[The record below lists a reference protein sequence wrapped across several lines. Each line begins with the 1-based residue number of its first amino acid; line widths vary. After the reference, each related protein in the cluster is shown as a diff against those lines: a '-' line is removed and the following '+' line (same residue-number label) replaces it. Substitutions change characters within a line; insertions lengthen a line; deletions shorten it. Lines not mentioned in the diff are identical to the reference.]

1 MAIVK
6 MKKMFLLGLKDDLD
20 SLLGALQRLGTVEI
34 ADVKEEEG
42 GNSKITAEL
51 SELETKLSRL
61 KFAIEFLR
69 PYAKEQNPLIYGR
82 PKVSLKKLE
91 EILSR
96 EAEVFK
102 IVDSVYGFEQ
112 RFSRLKTEEG
122 RILNQIELLKPWG
135 ALDIPVEDLG
145 TTGRVDIKAI
155 TVPKKNFKELMD
167 KVKESDLPLEVIPV
181 GESREE
187 SLALAVYH
195 SSIRTEVQEL
205 SKEFSV
211 NTEEFSGFTGTPQE
225 IVCKLQERLEAIE
238 AERKSIKQEIAKL
251 SDNLLDLKA
260 FYDYWLLEKQRKE
273 NLQKMAD
280 TEKIFVMKAYVPEN
294 SVESV
299 KNAVNSVTDTAYL
312 DFEDPAEDEDIPVAL
327 SNPRLIQPFEIVTEL
342 YSLPDPREIDP
353 NVYMAP
359 FYFVFFGMMVSDA
372 AYGLVLSLLSALA
385 LWKLKL
391 AGMGK
396 KLVELLFL
404 CGISTFIWGII
415 FGSWFGD
422 LIKVKPLW
430 LNPLDNPMAVLYL
443 SFAMGLVQIYTGIV
457 LSAYKNIRKGK
468 VADALMDQGLW
479 LVFLT
484 GLIMLAF
491 PGTVGVAKYVALV
504 GAMGLVL
511 TQGRT
516 QRSIIKK
523 FTSGLLSLYNV
534 TSYLSDVLSY
544 SRLLALGL
552 ATGVIATVINTMAKM
567 LGVNIIGYIAMVI
580 IMAGGH
586 LFNIAVNALGA
597 YVHSSRLQY
606 IEFFGKF
613 YEGGGRAFDPLR
625 MKTEYLD
632 IEGH

>member
-1 MAIVK
+1 V
-6 MKKMFLLGLKDDLD
+6 
-20 SLLGALQRLGTVEI
+20 
-34 ADVKEEEG
+34 
-42 GNSKITAEL
+42 
-51 SELETKLSRL
+51 
-61 KFAIEFLR
+61 
-69 PYAKEQNPLIYGR
+69 
-82 PKVSLKKLE
+82 
-91 EILSR
+91 
-96 EAEVFK
+96 
-102 IVDSVYGFEQ
+102 
-112 RFSRLKTEEG
+112 
-122 RILNQIELLKPWG
+122 
-135 ALDIPVEDLG
+135 
-145 TTGRVDIKAI
+145 
-155 TVPKKNFKELMD
+155 
-167 KVKESDLPLEVIPV
+167 
-181 GESREE
+181 
-187 SLALAVYH
+187 H
-195 SSIRTEVQEL
+195 
-205 SKEFSV
+205 
-211 NTEEFSGFTGTPQE
+211 
-225 IVCKLQERLEAIE
+225 
-238 AERKSIKQEIAKL
+238 
-251 SDNLLDLKA
+251 
-260 FYDYWLLEKQRKE
+260 
-273 NLQKMAD
+273 
-280 TEKIFVMKAYVPEN
+280 
-294 SVESV
+294 
-299 KNAVNSVTDTAYL
+299 L
-312 DFEDPAEDEDIPVAL
+312 DFEDPAEDDDIPVAL
-327 SNPRLIQPFEIVTEL
+327 SNPRLVQPFEIVTEL